1 LFTDIME
8 KINKKIL
15 VVVLFVVLVGII
27 AFFIVRNVLQMAQIA
42 KTGVVTPSKTFYST
56 DKELNI
62 TLDKSFNFKQYNS
75 INDYILELRNPDNYG
90 IFISKKDIILD
101 KEFEEVVSTDQR
113 VYVKKFEM
121 TSNVSNVRSFNTKL
135 SNNAYTYSFQYLE
148 KQSRVPYH
156 IQVTWIEKE
165 NFYYVIDIELPYS
178 MFIENSDFVLN
189 ALNSISY

>member
-1 LFTDIME
+1 MFTDIME

-62 TLDKSFNFKQYNS
+62 TLDKSLSFKQYNS
-75 INDYILELRNPDNYG
+75 VNDYILELRNPDNYG
-90 IFISKKDIILD
+90 IFISKKDIIPE
-101 KEFEEVVSTDQR
+101 KEFEEVVSTDKR
-113 VYVKKFEM
+113 VFVEKFEM
-121 TSNVSNVRSFNTKL
+121 TSNVSNVRSLSTTL
-135 SNNAYTYSFQYLE
+135 SNSAYTYSCQYLE
-148 KQSRVPYH
+148 KQSKVPYH
-156 IQVTWIEKE
+156 IQVSWIERE
-165 NFYYVIDIELPYS
+165 DYYYVIDIELPYS
-178 MFIENSDFVLN
+178 KFAENSDFVLN